1 MNLFFKNQISLL
13 YILSFVLILPSCK
26 DEPSPEPVESVEK
39 VILMYAVASND
50 LYGNLLDDKNEILS
64 GMESSKNNN
73 TKFVLYSVTPAGKA
87 SLEEVVKDKS
97 GAYYFKNVKTY
108 DNITLSTD
116 PERIA
121 IVIQDVLDKYKALR
135 YGLILWSHSE
145 SWTPGFSD
153 HGKTSDAKS
162 HQLPGGMEKMDD
174 TMLFWFGADQSSD
187 NTDYTDIDEL
197 ADAIPSGV
205 FDFIWFDSCF
215 MSSIEVA
222 YQFRDKCRYFVG
234 YPTEIYASGSPYNQ
248 TIPYLLK
255 DGDSDLTGAA
265 KVLFDSYNDKNAAV
279 TVAVLDMN
287 YAREMADAAAEVL
300 GKYEVISSFGL
311 MNYGRG
317 NHGPYYDF
325 RQYLNSVAQK
335 IGVSDLSRINHA
347 LINFVVYKAA
357 SKYNFSYSPIDQ
369 DNYSGLSTYRY
380 RNSPTDAKEAYYR
393 TLDWYKDTYIKK

>member
-1 MNLFFKNQISLL
+1 
-13 YILSFVLILPSCK
+13 
-26 DEPSPEPVESVEK
+26 
-39 VILMYAVASND
+39 MYAVSSND
-50 LYGNLLDDKNEILS
+50 LYGNLLDDKDEVLS
-64 GMESSKNNN
+64 GMASSKNSN

-87 SLEEVVKDKS
+87 SVEEVAKDKS

-108 DNITLSTD
+108 DNKTLSTD

-121 IVIQDVLDKYKALR
+121 IVIQDVIDKYKASR

-145 SWTPGFSD
+145 SWTPGFTD
-153 HGKTSDAKS
+153 HGKNSDARS
-162 HQLPGGMEKMDD
+162 HQLPDGMGKMDD
-174 TMLFWFGADQSSD
+174 SMLYWFGADQSSD
-187 NTDYTDIDEL
+187 KTDYTDIDEL

-222 YQFRDKCRYFVG
+222 YQFRNKCRYFVG
-234 YPTEIYASGSPYNQ
+234 YPTEIYAPGCPYNQ
-248 TIPYLLK
+248 TIPYLVK

-265 KVLFDSYNDKNAAV
+265 KVLFDSYNDKNEAV

-287 YAREMADAAAEVL
+287 YAHEMADAAAEVL
-300 GKYEVISSFGL
+300 GRYEVISSFGL

-325 RQYLNSVAQK
+325 GQYLNSVAQK
-335 IGVSDLSRINHA
+335 IGVSDMSRINNA
-347 LINFVVYKAA
+347 LGNFVIYKAA
-357 SKYNFSYSPIDQ
+357 SQYNFSYSPIDQ
-369 DNYSGLSTYRY
+369 ENYSGLSTHRY